1 MPPIQDQTA
10 PHKESVKTKKIRP
23 HAATS
28 SLKELEAHFGT
39 DLHGGLSPK
48 MAEERLKGREEES
61 LFEASAPKLWPCIK
75 SVIREPVMWLLLA
88 VCVVAMF
95 FNRVGIGFFSLLLLA
110 VHGGVCVY
118 LNYKTLR
125 HYTLDLQ
132 AYDVPL
138 VRVLRNRRLL
148 RIRGDRLVP
157 GDVILLRRGDV
168 VPCDARLITSRHLTV
183 AEETLNGNERERER
197 VLLEKD
203 ASVTPEALSH
213 RHSPENMVYAGS
225 VVRKGQGRALV
236 VAVAAKTHLGGL
248 VGKVEPS
255 YPLKSPAYAEKLRK
269 TLSLVNMILCVAVIP
284 LTALGI
290 LTQGGR
296 YEFLDIFMS
305 ALALSVLTLTEHIA
319 AFALYHHASAS
330 MSAAEDKDI
339 ENSAEIR
346 TPEIL
351 EDLCRMDHL
360 ILLGTSALHD
370 GEEHPVL
377 ICTGGQTYRVHEAD
391 ADTAVKSFMEKL
403 FLLSMGQADRL
414 KNGAYSRCPSL
425 ESVVDRLS
433 EWAEPDTEA
442 VLLRL
447 ERMEAKGDTVEVQLR
462 NLPDMSLYLTYDPA
476 ELDGCDTCRYGDG
489 EAPMDPDTMDD
500 WQYEIKQADRNGL
513 RVQMLI
519 SVSEGRKCLEG
530 LIGYSVGLCRK
541 TKGCIAGMEDGGVC
555 VTSFLREA
563 LPEDHLA
570 LADAGLTDRAPSLD
584 LAEEQG
590 GVCYTERLAS
600 GVRSFVHC
608 CTQDVLD
615 FIDEIHR
622 EGGCVGVLSVERVD
636 LPILHA
642 ADVAITCASLSMKT
656 ALMEDVP
663 HMSGAKGAIPD
674 GEPDGDCASDLCRR
688 EAHVVIR
695 RCNARGGGVCGV
707 RRVRLAAGQLTRGLY
722 MSLRFVFLSQILRV
736 LLLTVPL
743 ITGTACLSAPALL
756 VSGLVVD
763 ALALLCYCQCDLSES
778 GITKREA
785 PPAEKLS
792 APHRLLKPDMLLTAI
807 TTAIPILIAS
817 LTRWIGGSDFGD
829 MAYFCALSL
838 LAGQLV
844 IFATGHLPRSRRRGF
859 FSLVF
864 MICIYVGT
872 LSVALASGLNVLYC
886 MLLPLVQPMAWLL
899 GHAIIQRSPLKKKRN

>member
-1 MPPIQDQTA
+1 MPPIQDQAT
-10 PHKESVKTKKIRP
+10 PRKESVKSKKIRP
-23 HAATS
+23 DAAKS
-28 SLKELEAHFGT
+28 SLKELETHFGT

-48 MAEERLKGREEES
+48 KAEERLKGREDES
-61 LFEASAPKLWPCIK
+61 LFEAPAPKLWPCIK
-75 SVIREPVMWLLLA
+75 TVIREPVMWLLLA

-95 FNRVGIGFFSLLLLA
+95 FNRVGIGFFSLLLLV

-118 LNYKTLR
+118 LKYKTLR
-125 HYTLDLQ
+125 HYTNDLQ
-132 AYDVPL
+132 VYDVPL

-148 RIRGDRLVP
+148 RVRGDRLVP
-157 GDVILLRRGDV
+157 GDVILLRRGDI

-183 AEETLNGNERERER
+183 VEETLNGDERERES
-197 VLLEKD
+197 VFLEKD

-225 VVRKGQGRALV
+225 VIRKGQGRALV
-236 VAVAAKTHLGGL
+236 IAVAAKTHMGGL
-248 VGKVEPS
+248 VGKVKPAHS
-255 YPLKSPAYAEKLRK
+255 FKSPAYIEKLRK
-269 TLSLVNMILCVAVIP
+269 ALSLINLILCVAVIP

-305 ALALSVLTLTEHIA
+305 ALAMSVLTLTEHVVL
-319 AFALYHHASAS
+319 FGLYHYTSAS
-330 MSAAEDKDI
+330 MSAAEDKDTD
-339 ENSAEIR
+339 NSAEIR
-346 TPEIL
+346 TSEIS

-360 ILLGTSALHD
+360 ILLGTAALHD
-370 GEEHPVL
+370 GEEHPSL
-377 ICTGGQTYRVHEAD
+377 LCTCGQTYRVHEAD
-391 ADTAVKSFMEKL
+391 ADAAVKGFTEKL

-442 VLLRL
+442 ILLRL
-447 ERMEAKGDTVEVQLR
+447 ERMEAKGDAVEVQLR

-476 ELDGCDTCRYGDG
+476 ELDDCDTCRYGDG
-489 EAPMDPDTMDD
+489 EAPMDSETIDD
-500 WQYEIKQADRNGL
+500 WQYEIEQAYRDGL

-519 SVSEGRKCLEG
+519 SVCEGRKCLEG
-530 LIGYSVGLCRK
+530 FIGYSVGFCRK

-555 VTSFLREA
+555 VTSFLRDA
-563 LPEDHLA
+563 FPEDQLA
-570 LADAGLTDRAPSLD
+570 LSDAGLTDRAPSLD
-584 LAEEQG
+584 LSQQQGSFRYAE
-590 GVCYTERLAS
+590 VLAS
-600 GVRSFVHC
+600 GVRSFVNCH
-608 CTQDVLD
+608 TQDVLD
-615 FIDEIHR
+615 FIEEIHR

-642 ADVAITCASLSMKT
+642 ADVAITCASLNMKKV
-656 ALMEDVP
+656 LMEDVP

-674 GEPDGDCASDLCRR
+674 GEPDSDCASDLCRKA
-688 EAHVVIR
+688 AHVVIR
-695 RCNARGGGVCGV
+695 RCNARGGGVCGI
-707 RRVRLAAGQLTRGLY
+707 RRVRLAAGQLMRGLH

-736 LLLTVPL
+736 LLLIVPL

-763 ALALLCYCQCDLSES
+763 TLALLCYCQCDLSES

-785 PPAEKLS
+785 PPSEKLI
-792 APHRLLKPDMLLTAI
+792 APHRLLKPEMLLTAI
-807 TTAIPILIAS
+807 TTAIPILIAI
-817 LTRWIGGSDFGD
+817 LTRWISGSAFGD

-838 LAGQLV
+838 LAAQLV
-844 IFATGHLPRSRRRGF
+844 IFATGHLPRNRRRGF
-859 FSLVF
+859 FILVF
-864 MICIYVGT
+864 MICIYVGA

-886 MLLPLVQPMAWLL
+886 MLLPFVQPLVWLL
-899 GHAIIQRSPLKKKRN
+899 GHVIIKKKKRN